1 MKTNDLEN
9 KLRSLKLVH
18 LTEGELADYCN
29 QQLAPAARARAEAHL
44 KQCFICEE
52 LLELL
57 REEQDASTHHE
68 ITAAD
73 VELVERLMAERDD
86 EGRPRTSQPV
96 ANAQGVPVQE
106 RLTEYLRPM
115 VASWKT
121 FFTRQAARGAAQ
133 PQAPRRG
140 SGRGKEVWQWQS
152 DDGLMRAQAMAETR
166 SDLTIHFY
174 SSEMM
179 LEGASFQVRLGPVD
193 EQVTFQRLSDSELYG
208 KVAVPRQ
215 GPRRLAKLS
224 IEASSAGEEQ

>member
-1 MKTNDLEN
+1 MMKTDDLEK
-9 KLRSLKLVH
+9 KLQDLKRAH
-18 LTEGELADYCN
+18 LTENEMAAYCN
-29 QQLAPAARARAEAHL
+29 QQLATAARARADAHL
-44 KQCFICEE
+44 KQCFLCTE
-52 LLELL
+52 LLALR
-57 REEQDASTHHE
+57 REEYDALNQDELSEAD
-68 ITAAD
+68 AA
-73 VELVERLMAERDD
+73 LVEQLMAE
-86 EGRPRTSQPV
+86 
-96 ANAQGVPVQE
+96 GVPVQE

-121 FFTRQAARGAAQ
+121 FFTRQARGATQ
-133 PQAPRRG
+133 SQAPRRV

-152 DDGLMRAQAMAETR
+152 DDGLVRAEAKAETR

-215 GPRRLAKLS
+215 EPRRLAKLS
-224 IEASSAGEEQ
+224 IEASRTGDET